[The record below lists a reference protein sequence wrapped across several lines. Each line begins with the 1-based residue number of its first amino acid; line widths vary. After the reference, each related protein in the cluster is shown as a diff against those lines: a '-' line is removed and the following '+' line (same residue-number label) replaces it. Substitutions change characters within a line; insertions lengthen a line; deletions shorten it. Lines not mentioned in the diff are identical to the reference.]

1 MKKSILAGVIG
12 TAIMTVF
19 MMIAPMMGMP
29 KMSPPNM
36 LSGMLSAPLIMGW
49 IMHFV
54 IGIVFAY
61 GYIHYVSAKLNIF
74 YGWNYSGKTTIS
86 RIFQSFEN
94 KEIDDY
100 YNGCDFKIEDYD
112 GNSYTHFDVT
122 TAPQQFKIFNSDFVR
137 DNIPR

>member
-1 MKKSILAGVIG
+1 MIVKRINNIKYFGVFKDYQRNGDIQD
-12 TAIMTVF
+12 F
-19 MMIAPMMGMP
+19 
-29 KMSPPNM
+29 
-36 LSGMLSAPLIMGW
+36 
-49 IMHFV
+49 
-54 IGIVFAY
+54 
-61 GYIHYVSAKLNIF
+61 AKLNIF